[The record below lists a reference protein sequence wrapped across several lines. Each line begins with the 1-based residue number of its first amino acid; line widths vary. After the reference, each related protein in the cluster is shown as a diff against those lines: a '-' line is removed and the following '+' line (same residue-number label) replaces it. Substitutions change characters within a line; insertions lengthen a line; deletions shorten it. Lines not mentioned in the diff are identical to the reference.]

1 MSVNI
6 FGVGEMVMN
15 QLDENNLLVPHLERM
30 YLCIDLKS
38 FYASVECVERGL
50 DPMTTNLAV
59 ADPERS
65 EKTICLAISPAMK
78 ELGVPNRCRVFQI
91 PGNIE
96 YIKAP
101 PRMRLY
107 MEYSANIYAIYLRY
121 IAKEDIH
128 VYSIDEAFLDV
139 TDYLEMYQL
148 TAKELAVKIMEDIRK
163 ETGVTATC
171 GIGTNLYLAK
181 IALDITAKHVKD
193 NIGYLD
199 EELYRKTLW
208 RHRPLNDFWRVGKGT
223 VRRLESIGLLTMED
237 IAKADE
243 EILYKMFGIDAEL
256 LIDHAWGR
264 ETTTI
269 HDIKTYTTKSTSIS
283 SGQVLP
289 RDYDFNE
296 GMLIIKEM
304 ADNLCFEMLDKGLVT
319 ESITLDVGYS
329 NEIQKPHAKGTAS
342 MTICT
347 NSIHAIMPYVVE
359 LYSRILDRNLPIRRM
374 NLTFNNV
381 RDEVYEQYD
390 LFTDVEEIA
399 RDRKLQKAA
408 LEIKKKF
415 GKNALVRGMDLQDAG
430 TTMERN
436 RQIGGHKSGD

>member
-1 MSVNI
+1 
-6 FGVGEMVMN
+6 MN

>member
-1 MSVNI
+1 
-6 FGVGEMVMN
+6 MN
-15 QLDENNLLVPHLERM
+15 YLDENNIITSHQNRM

-50 DPMTTNLAV
+50 DPLTTNLAV

-121 IAKEDIH
+121 LAKEDIH

-139 TDYLEMYQL
+139 TDYLDMYQL
-148 TAKELAVKIMEDIRK
+148 TAKELAVKIMDDICN

-199 EELYRKTLW
+199 EELYCKTLW

-223 VRRLESIGLLTMED
+223 VRRLESIGILTMED
-237 IAKADE
+237 VAKADE
-243 EILYKMFGIDAEL
+243 EILYNMFGIDAEL

-264 ETTTI
+264 EITTI

-289 RDYDFNE
+289 RDYDFQE
-296 GMLIIKEM
+296 GLLIIKEM
-304 ADNLCFEMLDKGLVT
+304 TDNLCLELLDKGLVT
-319 ESITLDVGYS
+319 ESISLDVGYS

-342 MTICT
+342 MTVCT
-347 NSIHAIMPYVVE
+347 SSTHAIMPYVVE

-374 NLTFNNV
+374 NLTFHNV

-390 LFTDVEEIA
+390 LFTNVEEIV

>member
-1 MSVNI
+1 
-6 FGVGEMVMN
+6 MVMN

-304 ADNLCFEMLDKGLVT
+304 ADNLCLEMLDKGLVT

-430 TTMERN
+430 TAMERN